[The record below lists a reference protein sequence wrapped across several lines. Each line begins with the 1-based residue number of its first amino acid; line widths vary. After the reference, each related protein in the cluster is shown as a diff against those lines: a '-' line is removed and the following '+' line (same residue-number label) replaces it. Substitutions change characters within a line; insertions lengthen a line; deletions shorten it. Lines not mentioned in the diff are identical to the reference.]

1 MISPFSDSHPG
12 AFAQSGPITQQGGA
26 NTAATPP
33 RPRVLALGGAPIIRG
48 AIGEPLRERFDVR
61 EVGDAEAA
69 WQAVLLDSSIRVLV
83 GDVMLPT
90 MRTFELIARL
100 RASKVQRIRELP
112 VIVLVGGG
120 NAGDSKRTLEL
131 EATELVINDAPAED
145 IAGELLSRL
154 RVLVEL
160 STTREALIDSRSE
173 LDSARTV
180 DPDTELLTLAEFDR
194 QVEKLLSYARR
205 ALSDLALIC
214 VRVELHAASNQ
225 ELAGDNENRMKLVG
239 RALSTSVRL
248 EDLATRSDGT
258 EFCVATQNNGMTDM
272 LRFAAR
278 LRKVLENV
286 DAAGPGVEVW
296 TCIGVAT
303 LSEELRLGATELR
316 HQAQKRAQMA
326 QASRSRRIVLGT
338 SEAARASGFDPN
350 AETGSMDVSLALAL
364 IGSGRGAEVVPHLPR
379 LIQQLNPLLRLIRQQ
394 QQQHSAGG
402 ATPPAPVPGPVAS
415 HVAKN

>member
-1 MISPFSDSHPG
+1 MSAPFLNSQ
-12 AFAQSGPITQQGGA
+12 AGPTTQGGPTTQQGGSLPRA
-26 NTAATPP
+26 VPS

-48 AIGEPLRERFDVR
+48 AAGEPLRERFDVR
-61 EVGDAEAA
+61 EVADAEAA
-69 WQAVLLDSSIRVLV
+69 WQAILLDSSIRVLI
-83 GDVMLPT
+83 GDAMQPALRAFDLV
-90 MRTFELIARL
+90 ARL
-100 RASKVQRIRELP
+100 RTSKVQRIRDLP
-112 VIVLVGGG
+112 AIVIVLGG
-120 NAGDSKRTLEL
+120 NAGDTQRALDV
-131 EATELVINDAPAED
+131 EATELVISDVPGGDVSA
-145 IAGELLSRL
+145 ELLARL
-154 RVLVEL
+154 RVLVDL
-160 STTREALIDSRSE
+160 STTREALVDSRNE

-180 DPDTELLTLAEFDR
+180 DPDTALLTLAAFDK

-214 VRVELHAASNQ
+214 VRVELHRADNQ
-225 ELAGDNENRMKLVG
+225 PLDNDNEKRMNLVG
-239 RALSTSVRL
+239 RALGASVRL
-248 EDLATRSDGT
+248 EDLATRSDAA

-316 HQAQKRAQMA
+316 IQAQKRAQMA

-350 AETGSMDVSLALAL
+350 AETGSMDISLALAL

-394 QQQHSAGG
+394 QHVAGSV
-402 ATPPAPVPGPVAS
+402 APSPAPPSPPAR
-415 HVAKN
+415 K